1 VKTSDGRPT
10 ATREEPVTAT
20 DIRFDMFDRELY
32 ASPYAMYRRL
42 RDEAPLY
49 RNEEYDFWAVSRH
62 EDVGWV
68 LGDRDAFWS
77 RNGSVY
83 QVASLRMEMPPGLFI
98 FEDPPLHPIHRS
110 LVSRLFTPR
119 AVSRIEPQINDL
131 FHAAAEA
138 LVGRSEFDFVKD
150 FATMLPIAVIGMLL
164 GLPEEDHAELRARF
178 HASQNDD
185 TADPDKEA
193 LSGIAEAGRFFMEYL
208 DHRAEHPQD
217 DLMTELLS
225 LEFEDETGTTR
236 TLERVELCTFL
247 TLITGAGSDT
257 TVNALA
263 WAAMLLGEHPDQR
276 RMLVDDPTLIPNA
289 VEEVLR
295 FEPPSYHIART
306 VAEDVEIHG
315 ETVPAGSVIITL
327 PGAANRDERQVP
339 DGDTFDLTR
348 APVQSFT
355 FSFGPHFCLGASL
368 ARLET
373 KIALEAV
380 LQRIPDWTV
389 DRDSSVMTGG
399 IDTRGWDSVLVQ
411 V

>member
-1 VKTSDGRPT
+1 M
-10 ATREEPVTAT
+10 TAT
-20 DIRFDMFDRELY
+20 DIHFDMYDRELY

-42 RDEAPLY
+42 RDDAPLY

-68 LGDRDAFWS
+68 LGDRDTFWS

-83 QVASLRMEMPPGLFI
+83 QIASLGIEMPPGLFI
-98 FEDPPLHPIHRS
+98 FEDPPGHPIHRS

-119 AVSRIEPQINDL
+119 AVSHIEPQINEL
-131 FHAAAEA
+131 FHSAAES

-164 GLPEEDHAELRARF
+164 GLPEKDHAELRARF
-178 HASQNDD
+178 HASQNED

-193 LSGIAEAGRFFMEYL
+193 LGGLAEAGLWFMEYL
-208 DHRAEHPQD
+208 DFRAEHPQD
-217 DLMTELLS
+217 DLMTQLLN

-236 TLERVELCTFL
+236 KLERVELCTFL

-263 WAAMLLGEHPDQR
+263 WAGMLLGEHPDQR
-276 RMLVDDPTLIPNA
+276 RLLVEDPTLIPNA

-306 VAEDVEIHG
+306 VAADTEIHG
-315 ETVPAGSVIITL
+315 ETVPAGSIIITL
-327 PGAANRDERQVP
+327 PGAANRDDRQVP
-339 DGDTFDLTR
+339 DGDTFDVTR
-348 APVQSFT
+348 PPVQTFT

-373 KIALEAV
+373 KVALEAI
-380 LQRIPDWTV
+380 LQRFPDWTV
-389 DRDSSVMTGG
+389 DRETAVMTGG
-399 IDTRGWDSVLVQ
+399 IDTRGWDSVPVAL
-411 V
+411 